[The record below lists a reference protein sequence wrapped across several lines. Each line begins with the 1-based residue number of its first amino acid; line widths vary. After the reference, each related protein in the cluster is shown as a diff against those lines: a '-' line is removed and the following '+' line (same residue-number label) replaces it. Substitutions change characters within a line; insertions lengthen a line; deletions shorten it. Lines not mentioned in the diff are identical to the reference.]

1 MQKIPNCTY
10 VDFETHAIERRPEY
24 PPRPVGVAI
33 QRPGEKRAKY
43 YSWGAPTENNCT
55 LAQVAPLLRDIW
67 RGDESSHSNTVCF
80 HHGKFDIDV
89 GEKWVPGLRRTQ
101 LPWYRVHDTMPLL
114 FLHEPYAP
122 DLKLKPSSERL
133 LGLPPTE
140 QDELRDWILRNVYG
154 AKKGNWG
161 AFICKAPGNLVGKYA
176 ATGTGSDIA
185 RTKGLFEL
193 LYRKID
199 ERGMMQAYDR
209 ERHLMPILL
218 RNEQEG
224 VRINL
229 KLLEKDYLLYTVA
242 IVAADDWLRKRLKAP
257 GMNLDSNEEFAD
269 ALEACG
275 VVEEFVYTAKG
286 HRSVSKANLT
296 LDMFTDPKVQAVY
309 AYRNILS
316 TCTGTFML
324 PWLIQARITGGIVHT
339 NWNQVRHE
347 GGGAR
352 TGRMSSNPNLQNV
365 PKNWKKAIAE
375 GYIYP
380 AFLSMTSMTGNST
393 GQRIAVPQLPNMR
406 QYFLPDPGHLWG
418 RRDCN
423 QQELR
428 LLAHFEDGELME
440 QYNDNPRLDIHKEL
454 QDYLLDK
461 LGIELSRD
469 PVKILNFAD
478 IYGRGLAA
486 MAAALKVDINTV
498 RQLKRAKEEMLPG
511 VKRLTQAVSALGRAG
526 GAIRTWGGRE
536 YYTEP
541 SKFVKKF
548 NKVMDFDYKLL
559 NYLVQGSGA
568 DVIKEAIIR
577 YDEHPKR
584 RGRFALTV
592 HDENDF
598 NVPKGYKKEE
608 HAVMRECIQSMELDV
623 TMLSDGEIGPDW
635 GHLKECD

>member
-1 MQKIPNCTY
+1 MRVPNCTY

-24 PPRPVGVAI
+24 PPKPVGIAI
-33 QRPGEKRAKY
+33 QRPGEKKAKY

-67 RGDESSHSNTVCF
+67 RGNGAATTGQRSSDDAPVCF

-89 GEKWVPGLRRTQ
+89 GEKWIPGLRRAQ
-101 LPWYRVHDTMPLL
+101 LPWHRVHDTMPLL

-154 AKKGNWG
+154 AKKSNWG
-161 AFICKAPGNLVGKYA
+161 AFICKAPGGIVGKYA
-176 ATGTGSDIA
+176 ATGAGSDIA

-229 KLLEKDYLLYTVA
+229 KLLEKDYLLYTAA
-242 IVAADDWLRKRLKAP
+242 IAAADSWLRKRLKAP

-324 PWLIQARITGGIVHT
+324 PWLVQARITGGIVHT

-352 TGRMSSNPNLQNV
+352 TGRMSSNPNFQNV
-365 PKNWKKAIAE
+365 PKDWKKAVAE
-375 GYIYP
+375 GYVYP
-380 AFLSMTSMTGNST
+380 KFLN
-393 GQRIAVPQLPNMR
+393 VPPLPNMR
-406 QYFLPDPGHLWG
+406 KYFLPDEDCRWG
-418 RRDCN
+418 RRDFN

-428 LLAHFEDGELME
+428 LLAHFEDGELMAM
-440 QYNDNPRLDIHKEL
+440 YNDDPRLDIHKKL
-454 QDYLLDK
+454 QDHL
-461 LGIELSRD
+461 RD
-469 PVKILNFAD
+469 ALNIDLPRISVKTLNFAD
-478 IYGRGLAA
+478 VYGRGLKA
-486 MAAALKVDINTV
+486 MAESLKVDMDTV
-498 RQLKRAKEEMLPG
+498 RQLKREKNIMLPG
-511 VKRLTQAVSALGRAG
+511 VRVLSESVSALGKAG
-526 GAIRTWGGRE
+526 SAIRTWGGRE

-548 NKVMDFDYKLL
+548 GKVMDFDYKLL
-559 NYLVQGSGA
+559 NYLIQGSGA
-568 DVIKEAIIR
+568 DVTKESLIR
-577 YDEHPKR
+577 YDEHPKK
-584 RGRFALTV
+584 RGRFLISV
-592 HDENDF
+592 HDEN
-598 NVPKGYKKEE
+598 NTSLPKGYEKQEMQ
-608 HAVMRECIQSMELDV
+608 VLRECMQSIELDV
-623 TMLSDGEIGPDW
+623 TLLSDGEQGKDW
-635 GHLKECD
+635 GNLKECM